1 MYYGISEKGRYVA
14 ADRTKVDKLEQLALA
29 HKVKPTYRRTCIAR
43 NNKRD
48 KTKVEDCESLNNGV
62 PQKGSI
68 VFVRG
73 TKKEDI
79 IFADVIADQ
88 SQKVYT
94 KLSELKMN
102 KSS

>member
-1 MYYGISEKGRYVA
+1 MIV
-14 ADRTKVDKLEQLALA
+14 
-29 HKVKPTYRRTCIAR
+29 

-48 KTKVEDCESLNNGV
+48 KTQVEDCESLNNGA

-79 IFADVIADQ
+79 IFVDVIADQ

-94 KLSELKMN
+94 KLSELKMS